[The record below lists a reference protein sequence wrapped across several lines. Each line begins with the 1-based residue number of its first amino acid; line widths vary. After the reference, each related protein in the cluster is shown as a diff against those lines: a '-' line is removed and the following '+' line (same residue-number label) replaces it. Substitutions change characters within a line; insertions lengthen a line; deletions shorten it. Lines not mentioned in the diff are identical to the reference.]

1 MPAASRHSCHKKR
14 PHASTTG
21 QATTIQVTMSVM
33 KTVMKTQTFG
43 GAAKG
48 SRQMQAVQ
56 CSCNNAHSSRPE
68 RIQPSLSNLDRRST
82 LLQLATAI
90 PAAASLLVPGP
101 AAAQNGFV
109 TWWKSRRSANGGAK
123 LLAPLYVAQRRLQEA
138 SDLLKQSSSLGSDD
152 VTAALQLVRSS
163 SLNCYIFEALPDDTI
178 ETKASLLTQKWELSV
193 SHVGRT
199 ASTSSSERLASA

>member
-1 MPAASRHSCHKKR
+1 
-14 PHASTTG
+14 
-21 QATTIQVTMSVM
+21 MSVM
-33 KTVMKTQTFG
+33 KTLLKTQTFG
-43 GAAKG
+43 GAPKG
-48 SRQMQAVQ
+48 SRQVQAVQ
-56 CSCNNAHSSRPE
+56 CSCHSAHTVKPE
-68 RIQPSLSNLDRRST
+68 QPSVSNLDRRST

-193 SHVGRT
+193 SHVGTDSINLQISVAGLGLLLQSR
-199 ASTSSSERLASA
+199 EDICLAREV